1 LRRHEA
7 EAMNEELTPR
17 IYREYCWF
25 ALLLL
30 VMTIGFVGRPSPGE
44 TSARAGSDGA
54 PPAAAASAAV
64 AHNPP

>member
-1 LRRHEA
+1 
-7 EAMNEELTPR
+7 MNEELTPR

-30 VMTIGFVGRPSPGE
+30 MMTIGFVGRPSPGE
-44 TSARAGSDGA
+44 TSTR
-54 PPAAAASAAV
+54 ASAPSAPS

>member
-1 LRRHEA
+1 
-7 EAMNEELTPR
+7 MNEELTPR

-44 TSARAGSDGA
+44 TSTRASSADA
-54 PPAAAASAAV
+54 PSAPAAAAPAAY
-64 AHNPP
+64 NPP

>member
-1 LRRHEA
+1 MH
-7 EAMNEELTPR
+7 EELTPR

-30 VMTIGFVGRPSPGE
+30 MVTIGFVGRPGE
-44 TSARAGSDGA
+44 TSPRAGA
-54 PPAAAASAAV
+54 PAAPAASPAA

>member
-1 LRRHEA
+1 
-7 EAMNEELTPR
+7 MNEELTPR

-30 VMTIGFVGRPSPGE
+30 VMTIGFVGLPSPGE
-44 TSARAGSDGA
+44 TSASAGSAGA
-54 PPAAAASAAV
+54 PSGPAALAPA